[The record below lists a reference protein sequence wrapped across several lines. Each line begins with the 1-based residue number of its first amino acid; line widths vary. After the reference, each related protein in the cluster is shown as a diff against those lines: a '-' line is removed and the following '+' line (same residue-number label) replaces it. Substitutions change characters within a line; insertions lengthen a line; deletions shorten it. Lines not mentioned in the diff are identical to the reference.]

1 MFKEVG
7 VEAKV
12 QFLEWAT
19 VFTQFRSASFNHQMF
34 TLGWV
39 TSNADADYSL
49 YALFHSKQV
58 PPTGWNTSH
67 YANPKVD
74 GLVEQARRSMNQGE
88 REKLYGETQD
98 ILAKEMVWIPVYNTK
113 EIVVTR
119 ASVKGFTVHPVEYN
133 LWLGK
138 TWLDKYS
145 RRPRDGLRA
154 PAVLTFI
161 ARRLLLAVP
170 VLLGVVFVVMLTV
183 ELIPGDAVSL
193 MLGEHATPEAV
204 ARLRDYLGLDKPLLL
219 RYVGYVGR
227 VVRGDLGRSIQQN
240 RPVVDELADA
250 WPATLELT
258 CAALVISAL
267 AGVAAGVVSAVWPNS
282 LFDGVARVG
291 SLFGLSMPV
300 FWTGL
305 VLIVVFAL
313 WLPWLPVGGMGSLP
327 HLVLPAVT
335 LALPSLAM
343 VARMTRSSV
352 LEVLREDYVRTA
364 RAKGVA
370 ERLVVAKHALR
381 NAAIP
386 ILTLLGL
393 QAGQLMGGAVLTETV
408 FSWPGLGRLMVKAI
422 FARDYVLLQGA
433 VLVFAL
439 AFVLINLAVDLAY
452 GVLDPRIAH
461 HG

>member
-1 MFKEVG
+1 M
-7 VEAKV
+7 
-12 QFLEWAT
+12 
-19 VFTQFRSASFNHQMF
+19 
-34 TLGWV
+34 
-39 TSNADADYSL
+39 
-49 YALFHSKQV
+49 
-58 PPTGWNTSH
+58 
-67 YANPKVD
+67 
-74 GLVEQARRSMNQGE
+74 
-88 REKLYGETQD
+88 
-98 ILAKEMVWIPVYNTK
+98 
-113 EIVVTR
+113 
-119 ASVKGFTVHPVEYN
+119 
-133 LWLGK
+133 
-138 TWLDKYS
+138 
-145 RRPRDGLRA
+145 
-154 PAVLTFI
+154 LTFI
-161 ARRLLLAVP
+161 ARRLLLAIP
-170 VLLGVVFVVMLTV
+170 VLLGVVFVVMLTI

-204 ARLRDYLGLDKPLLL
+204 AKLRDYLGLDKPLLV

-227 VVRGDLGRSIQQN
+227 VARGDLGRSIQQN

-258 CAALVISAL
+258 AAALVIAAAL
-267 AGVAAGVVSAVWPNS
+267 GIAAGVISAVWPNS
-282 LFDGVARVG
+282 AFDALARLG

-313 WLPWLPVGGMGSLP
+313 PLPCMPVGGTGSP
-327 HLVLPAVT
+327 AHLVLPAIT

-352 LEVLREDYVRTA
+352 LDVLREDYVRTA

-408 FSWPGLGRLMVKAI
+408 FAWPGLGRLMVKAI

-439 AFVLINLAVDLAY
+439 AFVVINLAVDLAY
-452 GVLDPRIAH
+452 GALDPRIARQ
-461 HG
+461 G